1 MAKVYVDDVGT
12 TLIVD
17 TNIDLTSASTMRLKV
32 LPPDLVEETWVCS
45 DSGTPTD
52 GLIDHQ
58 VGVDLDTPGGIATT
72 WGTQTGTWTFQA
84 EVTFAGGLVY
94 LGETFTISV
103 FAAFA

>member
-12 TLIVD
+12 TLVVD
-17 TNIDLTSASTMRLKV
+17 TNIDLTSASTLYLNV

-58 VGVDLDTPGGIATT
+58 VGVDLDTMSQIEGHLRMHHHD
-72 WGTQTGTWTFQA
+72 
-84 EVTFAGGLVY
+84 GLVKKGKIKSRN
-94 LGETFTISV
+94 L
-103 FAAFA
+103 